1 MSQNPRAVEEP
12 RSVEVMAVSKG
23 IVVMIL
29 SGVLVLDSL
38 GVLWVTAG
46 IRTSTRTFGMYFCC
60 DQYERKLK
68 FI

>member
-1 MSQNPRAVEEP
+1 
-12 RSVEVMAVSKG
+12 MAVSKG

-29 SGVLVLDSL
+29 GGLLVYNSAGSAPGYSMNTYLDYDLFGVYLS
-38 GVLWVTAG
+38 
-46 IRTSTRTFGMYFCC
+46 C